1 MSDLGQA
8 RVLGGVASILLVLGI
23 VPSVGPMLG
32 IVGFVLLLVSLKQIS
47 DIVQQPAIFKNAL
60 IATIVGIVGAVAAIV
75 FGGAAIMS
83 LFTNGFSQFDIV
95 RTFVSILL
103 ALVVVWV
110 ALVVSSMFLRKSL
123 NLTANVLGIGLFRTA
138 GLLILI
144 GAILT
149 IILVG
154 AIVVLVA
161 YVLLAAAFFQVKP
174 DSQPSSVSP
183 PS

>member
-1 MSDLGQA
+1 
-8 RVLGGVASILLVLGI
+8 
-23 VPSVGPMLG
+23 PE
-32 IVGFVLLLVSLKQIS
+32 
-47 DIVQQPAIFKNAL
+47 IFKNAL

-149 IILVG
+149 IILVER
-154 AIVVLVA
+154 
-161 YVLLAAAFFQVKP
+161 
-174 DSQPSSVSP
+174 
-183 PS
+183 